1 MSTIKILLVAVIAA
15 LSSNVV
21 YAYDFEV
28 DGIYY
33 NILSEENKTCGVT
46 ANPATSYEVSGYK
59 GAINIP
65 EHVAYDNEVYTVT
78 YIYKDAFR
86 RCNKATS
93 ISLPNTIDSIATY
106 AFYGTGISDMTIPK
120 SVKKIGYQCLGSC
133 NNLQMVYYNA
143 ISCETSSLFDDGP
156 KAVTIGTDV
165 ITLPTYLFS
174 GCDSLRTVAFSEPS
188 SLKSVSERAFS
199 KCDNLKY
206 VELPNTLER
215 IDDYAF
221 YDCNGLTT
229 VNLGNSITAI
239 GNHSFQNCYGLTSVI
254 FPNSVE
260 FIGREAFEHCMAL
273 TSLVIPSSVAV
284 IETSAF
290 QHCYGLK
297 SLRLNCNINDSTIGS
312 YVFDGCKIL
321 TLVIGDNVTSISG
334 LDLSQLGVLENIA
347 VESSNRTYDSRNNC
361 NAIVNTSTNSLI
373 IGCQNTI
380 IPNSVT
386 AIGDKAFSRCNRLT
400 SVTIPNSVTTIG
412 DEAFY
417 SCSGLTS
424 VTIPNSV
431 TTIGDNAFYSCSGLT
446 SVTFNAEKCNQM
458 GSYTSFVFLGCS
470 SLSSLTLGDSVEII
484 PKYAFIGCSKLTS
497 VTIPNSVTTIGE
509 SAFSNCSGLT
519 SVTIP
524 NSVTTIGES
533 AFSDCSGLTSVTIP
547 NSVTSIGESAFYKC
561 TGLTSVTFNA
571 EKCTKMGLSYRSVFS
586 GCTNLT
592 SLTIGEQVTIIPK
605 YAFLA
610 CSKLMSVTIPNSVT
624 SIGESAFSNCSG
636 LTSVTI
642 PNSVTS
648 IGNGAF
654 YNCNIENVTIPKSVL
669 SIGSGCFIPSD
680 KDITISVNF
689 NAINCT
695 TESIGPFWAGGQSYL
710 GEIKFGDKVKSIPQH
725 LCYSAEK
732 LTEIKLPASLESI
745 GAGAFGGC
753 IGLTTVK
760 FPKSLISI
768 GGSAFYRCTGLQSE
782 LRIPRNIESVGNSAF
797 FGCTGITT
805 VTIESSETLLEA
817 YAFSECTSIKS
828 VNVFSTLPP
837 IGTDDTF
844 ALITYRD
851 ATLNVPKT
859 AKDAY
864 TRQTCWRNFRHVE
877 EKDFGGVDD
886 VTADEGGIC
895 VNVRDGQVEVSGTDA
910 SEEVLVYDMSGIEIY
925 RGTERTI
932 ALPTKGVYIVKVA
945 GRTFKVAL

>member
-1 MSTIKILLVAVIAA
+1 M
-15 LSSNVV
+15 
-21 YAYDFEV
+21 
-28 DGIYY
+28 
-33 NILSEENKTCGVT
+33 
-46 ANPATSYEVSGYK
+46 
-59 GAINIP
+59 
-65 EHVAYDNEVYTVT
+65 T

-156 KAVTIGTDV
+156 KAVTIGTNV

-386 AIGDKAFSRCNRLT
+386 S
-400 SVTIPNSVTTIG
+400 
-412 DEAFY
+412 
-417 SCSGLTS
+417 
-424 VTIPNSV
+424 
-431 TTIGDNAFYSCSGLT
+431 
-446 SVTFNAEKCNQM
+446 
-458 GSYTSFVFLGCS
+458 
-470 SLSSLTLGDSVEII
+470 
-484 PKYAFIGCSKLTS
+484 
-497 VTIPNSVTTIGE
+497 IGE

-524 NSVTTIGES
+524 NSVTSIGDGAFSGCSGLTSVTIPNSVTSIGDEAFYGCSELTSVTFNAEKCTKMGSYSYLVFIGCTSLTSLTIGDRVTIIPNY
-533 AFSDCSGLTSVTIP
+533 AFYGCSGLTSVTIP
-547 NSVTSIGESAFYKC
+547 NSVTSIGESAF
-561 TGLTSVTFNA
+561 S
-571 EKCTKMGLSYRSVFS
+571 R
-586 GCTNLT
+586 
-592 SLTIGEQVTIIPK
+592 
-605 YAFLA
+605 
-610 CSKLMSVTIPNSVT
+610 
-624 SIGESAFSNCSG
+624 CSG

-695 TESIGPFWAGGQSYL
+695 TESLGPFWAGSQSYL

-732 LTEIKLPASLESI
+732 LTEINLPASLESI
-745 GAGAFGGC
+745 GDHAFGGC
-753 IGLTTVK
+753 IGLTTVEFPQSLTNIGSGAFDNCVGLAAVK

-768 GGSAFYRCTGLQSE
+768 GGVAFSGCIGLKSK
-782 LRIPRNIESVGNSAF
+782 LTIPKNVESVGVGAF
-797 FGCTGITT
+797 SGCTGITT

-817 YAFSECTSIKS
+817 YVFSECTSIKS

-886 VTADEGGIC
+886 VTADEGGIN
-895 VNVRDGQVEVSGTDA
+895 VNVRDGQVEVSGADA
-910 SEEVLVYDMSGIEIY
+910 SDEIRVYDMNGIDMY
-925 RGTERTI
+925 RGTDRTI

-945 GRTFKVAL
+945 GRTFKVAR

>member
-386 AIGDKAFSRCNRLT
+386 S
-400 SVTIPNSVTTIG
+400 
-412 DEAFY
+412 
-417 SCSGLTS
+417 
-424 VTIPNSV
+424 
-431 TTIGDNAFYSCSGLT
+431 
-446 SVTFNAEKCNQM
+446 
-458 GSYTSFVFLGCS
+458 
-470 SLSSLTLGDSVEII
+470 
-484 PKYAFIGCSKLTS
+484 
-497 VTIPNSVTTIGE
+497 IGE

-524 NSVTTIGES
+524 NSVTSIGES
-533 AFSDCSGLTSVTIP
+533 AFSGCSGLTSVTIPNSVTSIGDEAFYGCSELTSVTFNAEKCTKMGSYSYLVFIGCTSLTSLTIGDRVTIIPNYAFYGCSGLTSVTIP
-547 NSVTSIGESAFYKC
+547 NSVTSIGESAF
-561 TGLTSVTFNA
+561 S
-571 EKCTKMGLSYRSVFS
+571 R
-586 GCTNLT
+586 
-592 SLTIGEQVTIIPK
+592 
-605 YAFLA
+605 
-610 CSKLMSVTIPNSVT
+610 
-624 SIGESAFSNCSG
+624 CSG

-695 TESIGPFWAGGQSYL
+695 TESLGPFWAGSQSYL

-732 LTEIKLPASLESI
+732 LTEINLPASLESI
-745 GAGAFGGC
+745 GDHAFGGC
-753 IGLTTVK
+753 IGLTTVEFPQSLTNIGSGAFDNCVGLAAVK

-768 GGSAFYRCTGLQSE
+768 GGVAFSGCIGLKSK
-782 LRIPRNIESVGNSAF
+782 LTIPKNVESVGVGAF
-797 FGCTGITT
+797 SGCTGITT

-851 ATLNVPKT
+851 ATLNVPKM

-886 VTADEGGIC
+886 VTADEDGIC
-895 VNVRDGQVEVSGTDA
+895 VNVRDGQVEVSGADT
-910 SEEVLVYDMSGIEIY
+910 SEEVRVYDMAGMEIY
-925 RGTERTI
+925 RGTDRTI
-932 ALPTKGVYIVKVA
+932 TLPTKGVYIVKVA

>member
-386 AIGDKAFSRCNRLT
+386 S
-400 SVTIPNSVTTIG
+400 
-412 DEAFY
+412 
-417 SCSGLTS
+417 
-424 VTIPNSV
+424 
-431 TTIGDNAFYSCSGLT
+431 
-446 SVTFNAEKCNQM
+446 
-458 GSYTSFVFLGCS
+458 
-470 SLSSLTLGDSVEII
+470 
-484 PKYAFIGCSKLTS
+484 
-497 VTIPNSVTTIGE
+497 IGE

-524 NSVTTIGES
+524 NSVTSIGDGAFSGCSGLTSVTIPNSVTSIGDEAFYGCSELTSVTFNAEKCTKMGSYSYLVFIGCTSLTSLTIGDRVTIIPNY
-533 AFSDCSGLTSVTIP
+533 AFYGCSGLTSVTIP
-547 NSVTSIGESAFYKC
+547 NSVTSIGESAFSRC
-561 TGLTSVTFNA
+561 SGLT
-571 EKCTKMGLSYRSVFS
+571 
-586 GCTNLT
+586 
-592 SLTIGEQVTIIPK
+592 
-605 YAFLA
+605 
-610 CSKLMSVTIPNSVT
+610 SVTIPNSVT
-624 SIGESAFSNCSG
+624 SIGDGAFSGCSG

-695 TESIGPFWAGGQSYL
+695 TESLGPFWAGSQSYL

-732 LTEIKLPASLESI
+732 LTEINLPASLESI
-745 GAGAFGGC
+745 GDHAFGGC
-753 IGLTTVK
+753 IGLTTVEFPQSLTNIGSGAFDNCVGLAAVK

-768 GGSAFYRCTGLQSE
+768 GGVAFSGCIGLKSK
-782 LRIPRNIESVGNSAF
+782 LTIPKNVESVGVGAF
-797 FGCTGITT
+797 SGCTGITT

-886 VTADEGGIC
+886 VTADEDGIC
-895 VNVRDGQVEVSGTDA
+895 VNVRDGQVEVSGADT
-910 SEEVLVYDMSGIEIY
+910 SEEVRVYDMAGMEIY
-925 RGTERTI
+925 RGTDRTI
-932 ALPTKGVYIVKVA
+932 TLPTKGVYIVKVA

>member
-386 AIGDKAFSRCNRLT
+386 S
-400 SVTIPNSVTTIG
+400 
-412 DEAFY
+412 
-417 SCSGLTS
+417 
-424 VTIPNSV
+424 
-431 TTIGDNAFYSCSGLT
+431 
-446 SVTFNAEKCNQM
+446 
-458 GSYTSFVFLGCS
+458 
-470 SLSSLTLGDSVEII
+470 
-484 PKYAFIGCSKLTS
+484 
-497 VTIPNSVTTIGE
+497 IGE

-524 NSVTTIGES
+524 NSVTSIGDGAFSGCSGLTSVTIPNSVTSIGDEAFYGCSELTSVTFNAEKCTKMGSYSYLVFIGCTSLTSLTIGDRVTIIPNY
-533 AFSDCSGLTSVTIP
+533 AFYGCSGLTSVTIP
-547 NSVTSIGESAFYKC
+547 NSVTSIGESAF
-561 TGLTSVTFNA
+561 S
-571 EKCTKMGLSYRSVFS
+571 R
-586 GCTNLT
+586 
-592 SLTIGEQVTIIPK
+592 
-605 YAFLA
+605 
-610 CSKLMSVTIPNSVT
+610 
-624 SIGESAFSNCSG
+624 CSG

-695 TESIGPFWAGGQSYL
+695 TESLGPFWAGSQSYL

-732 LTEIKLPASLESI
+732 LTEINLPASLESI
-745 GAGAFGGC
+745 GDHAFGGC
-753 IGLTTVK
+753 IGLTTVEFPQSLTNIGSGAFDNCVGLAAVK

-768 GGSAFYRCTGLQSE
+768 GGVAFSGCIGLKSK
-782 LRIPRNIESVGNSAF
+782 LTIPKNVESVGVGAF
-797 FGCTGITT
+797 SGCTGITT

-851 ATLNVPKT
+851 ATLNVPKM

-886 VTADEGGIC
+886 VTADEDGIC
-895 VNVRDGQVEVSGTDA
+895 VNVRDGQVEVSGADT
-910 SEEVLVYDMSGIEIY
+910 SEEVRVYDMAGMEIY
-925 RGTERTI
+925 RGTDRTI
-932 ALPTKGVYIVKVA
+932 TLPTKGVYIVKVA

>member
-386 AIGDKAFSRCNRLT
+386 S
-400 SVTIPNSVTTIG
+400 
-412 DEAFY
+412 
-417 SCSGLTS
+417 
-424 VTIPNSV
+424 
-431 TTIGDNAFYSCSGLT
+431 
-446 SVTFNAEKCNQM
+446 
-458 GSYTSFVFLGCS
+458 
-470 SLSSLTLGDSVEII
+470 
-484 PKYAFIGCSKLTS
+484 
-497 VTIPNSVTTIGE
+497 IGE

-524 NSVTTIGES
+524 NSVTSIGDGAFSGCSGLTSVTIPNSVTSIGDEAFYGCSELTSVTFNAEKCTKMGSYSYLVFIGCTSLTSLTIGDRVTIIPNY
-533 AFSDCSGLTSVTIP
+533 AFYGCSGLTSVTIP
-547 NSVTSIGESAFYKC
+547 NSVTSIGESAF
-561 TGLTSVTFNA
+561 S
-571 EKCTKMGLSYRSVFS
+571 R
-586 GCTNLT
+586 
-592 SLTIGEQVTIIPK
+592 
-605 YAFLA
+605 
-610 CSKLMSVTIPNSVT
+610 
-624 SIGESAFSNCSG
+624 CSG

-695 TESIGPFWAGGQSYL
+695 TESLGPFWAGSQSYL

-732 LTEIKLPASLESI
+732 LTEINLPASLESI
-745 GAGAFGGC
+745 GDHAFGGC
-753 IGLTTVK
+753 IGLTTVEFPQSLTNIGSGAFDNCVGLAAVK

-768 GGSAFYRCTGLQSE
+768 GGVAFSGCIGLKSK
-782 LRIPRNIESVGNSAF
+782 LTIPKNVESVGVGAF
-797 FGCTGITT
+797 SGCTGITT

-886 VTADEGGIC
+886 VTADEDGIC
-895 VNVRDGQVEVSGTDA
+895 VNVRDGQVEVSGADT
-910 SEEVLVYDMSGIEIY
+910 SEEVRVYDMAGMEIY
-925 RGTERTI
+925 RGTDRTI
-932 ALPTKGVYIVKVA
+932 TLPTKGVYIVKVA

>member
-78 YIYKDAFR
+78 YIYIYIYKDAFR

-386 AIGDKAFSRCNRLT
+386 S
-400 SVTIPNSVTTIG
+400 
-412 DEAFY
+412 
-417 SCSGLTS
+417 
-424 VTIPNSV
+424 
-431 TTIGDNAFYSCSGLT
+431 
-446 SVTFNAEKCNQM
+446 
-458 GSYTSFVFLGCS
+458 
-470 SLSSLTLGDSVEII
+470 
-484 PKYAFIGCSKLTS
+484 
-497 VTIPNSVTTIGE
+497 IGE

-524 NSVTTIGES
+524 NSVTSIGDGAFSGCSGLTSVTIPNSVTSIGDEAFYGCSELTSVTFNAEKCTKMGSYSYLVFIGCTSLTSLTIGDRVTIIPNY
-533 AFSDCSGLTSVTIP
+533 AFYGCSGLTSVTIP
-547 NSVTSIGESAFYKC
+547 NSVTSIGESAFSRC
-561 TGLTSVTFNA
+561 SGLT
-571 EKCTKMGLSYRSVFS
+571 
-586 GCTNLT
+586 
-592 SLTIGEQVTIIPK
+592 
-605 YAFLA
+605 
-610 CSKLMSVTIPNSVT
+610 SVTIPNSVT
-624 SIGESAFSNCSG
+624 SIGDGAFSGCSG

-695 TESIGPFWAGGQSYL
+695 TESLGPFWAGSQSYL

-732 LTEIKLPASLESI
+732 LTEINLPASLESI
-745 GAGAFGGC
+745 GDHAFGGC
-753 IGLTTVK
+753 IGLTTVEFPQSLTNIGSGAFDNCVGLAAVK

-768 GGSAFYRCTGLQSE
+768 GGVAFSGCIGLKSK
-782 LRIPRNIESVGNSAF
+782 LTIPKNVESVGVGAF
-797 FGCTGITT
+797 SGCTGITT

-886 VTADEGGIC
+886 VTADEDGIC
-895 VNVRDGQVEVSGTDA
+895 VNVRDGQVEVSGADT
-910 SEEVLVYDMSGIEIY
+910 SEEVRVYDMAGMEIY
-925 RGTERTI
+925 RGTDRTI
-932 ALPTKGVYIVKVA
+932 TLPTKGVYIVKVA

>member
-386 AIGDKAFSRCNRLT
+386 S
-400 SVTIPNSVTTIG
+400 
-412 DEAFY
+412 
-417 SCSGLTS
+417 
-424 VTIPNSV
+424 
-431 TTIGDNAFYSCSGLT
+431 
-446 SVTFNAEKCNQM
+446 
-458 GSYTSFVFLGCS
+458 
-470 SLSSLTLGDSVEII
+470 
-484 PKYAFIGCSKLTS
+484 
-497 VTIPNSVTTIGE
+497 IGE

-524 NSVTTIGES
+524 NSVTSIGDG
-533 AFSDCSGLTSVTIP
+533 AFSGCSGLTSVTIP
-547 NSVTSIGESAFYKC
+547 NSVTSIGDEAFYGC
-561 TGLTSVTFNA
+561 SELTSVTFNA
-571 EKCTKMGLSYRSVFS
+571 EKCTKMGSYSYLVFI
-586 GCTNLT
+586 GCTSLT
-592 SLTIGEQVTIIPK
+592 SLTIGDRVTIIPN
-605 YAFLA
+605 YAFY
-610 CSKLMSVTIPNSVT
+610 
-624 SIGESAFSNCSG
+624 GCSG

-695 TESIGPFWAGGQSYL
+695 TESLGPFWAGSQSYL

-732 LTEIKLPASLESI
+732 LTEINLPASLESI
-745 GAGAFGGC
+745 GDHAFGGC
-753 IGLTTVK
+753 IGLTTVEFPQSLTNIGSGAFDNCVGLAAVK

-768 GGSAFYRCTGLQSE
+768 GGVAFSGCIGLKSK
-782 LRIPRNIESVGNSAF
+782 LTIPKNVESVGVGAF
-797 FGCTGITT
+797 SGCTGITT

-886 VTADEGGIC
+886 VTADEDGIC
-895 VNVRDGQVEVSGTDA
+895 VNVRDGQVEVSGADT
-910 SEEVLVYDMSGIEIY
+910 SEEVRVYDMAGMEIY
-925 RGTERTI
+925 RGTDRTI
-932 ALPTKGVYIVKVA
+932 TLPTKGVYIVKVA

>member
-386 AIGDKAFSRCNRLT
+386 S
-400 SVTIPNSVTTIG
+400 
-412 DEAFY
+412 
-417 SCSGLTS
+417 
-424 VTIPNSV
+424 
-431 TTIGDNAFYSCSGLT
+431 
-446 SVTFNAEKCNQM
+446 
-458 GSYTSFVFLGCS
+458 
-470 SLSSLTLGDSVEII
+470 
-484 PKYAFIGCSKLTS
+484 
-497 VTIPNSVTTIGE
+497 IGE

-524 NSVTTIGES
+524 NSVTSIGDGAFSGCSGLTSVTIPNSVTSIGDEAFYGCSELTSVTFNAEKCTKMGSYSYLVFIGCTSLTSLTIGDRVTIIPNY
-533 AFSDCSGLTSVTIP
+533 AFYGCSGLTSVTIP
-547 NSVTSIGESAFYKC
+547 NSVTSIGESAF
-561 TGLTSVTFNA
+561 
-571 EKCTKMGLSYRSVFS
+571 S
-586 GCTNLT
+586 G
-592 SLTIGEQVTIIPK
+592 
-605 YAFLA
+605 
-610 CSKLMSVTIPNSVT
+610 
-624 SIGESAFSNCSG
+624 CSG

-695 TESIGPFWAGGQSYL
+695 TESLGPFWAGSQSYL

-732 LTEIKLPASLESI
+732 LTEINLPASLESI
-745 GAGAFGGC
+745 GDHAFGGC
-753 IGLTTVK
+753 IGLTTVEFPQSLTNIGSGAFDNCVGLAAVK

-768 GGSAFYRCTGLQSE
+768 GGVAFSGCIGLKSK
-782 LRIPRNIESVGNSAF
+782 LTIPKNVESVGVGAF
-797 FGCTGITT
+797 SGCTGITT

-851 ATLNVPKT
+851 ATLNVPKM

-886 VTADEGGIC
+886 VTADEDGIC
-895 VNVRDGQVEVSGTDA
+895 VNVRDGQVEVSGADT
-910 SEEVLVYDMSGIEIY
+910 SEEVRVYDMAGMEIY
-925 RGTERTI
+925 RGTDRTI
-932 ALPTKGVYIVKVA
+932 TLPTKGVYIVKVA